1 MQADVVNKLT
11 SFGFTV
17 NQAKVYLCIV
27 QSGITQVGKISKIT
41 QLHRQDIYK
50 LLPKLERMGLITRTI
65 EKPFTIEAIPI
76 CCALES
82 IIAKE
87 REKSNQKISQLENSL
102 KEVNDEIQK
111 EPNIKEESRFTL
123 LTTDVAIKN
132 KVQLIFEKK
141 HLEFKIVTNIEN
153 ITNPSLNY
161 FRNFLKAIADIK
173 AKSRLVVVNPVS
185 KNLVEQI
192 IKKVA
197 PIEGQFNAKL
207 IRKCTCKNYQIIDD
221 NEVWIATQQKTETG
235 YPCLLWTNDQNIVE
249 TYVENFDKTWNSPKT
264 SLLHDNN
271 VFQEIDSQT
280 DAKTIL
286 TTI

>member
-1 MQADVVNKLT
+1 MQADLVNKLT

-50 LLPKLERMGLITRTI
+50 LLPKLEKMGLITRTI

-82 IIAKE
+82 IIEKE
-87 REKSNQKISQLENSL
+87 KEKSNQKISQLENSL
-102 KEVNDEIQK
+102 KEVSDEIQK
-111 EPNIKEESRFTL
+111 EPNIKEEPRFTL
-123 LTTDVAIKN
+123 LTTDIAIKN

-141 HLEFKIVTNIEN
+141 HLEFKIMTDVEN

-161 FRNFLKAIADIK
+161 FRNFLKSIADNK
-173 AKSRLVVVNPVS
+173 AKSRLVVVKPGSRNCA
-185 KNLVEQI
+185 EQI
-192 IKKVA
+192 IKKIA
-197 PIEGQFNAKL
+197 PTEGEFTAKL

-221 NEVWIATQQKTETG
+221 NEVWIITQQKTETG
-235 YPCLLWTNDQNIVE
+235 YPCILWTNDQNIVE
-249 TYVENFDKTWNSPKT
+249 TYLENFDKTWNNPKT
-264 SLLHDNN
+264 SILHDSNAY
-271 VFQEIDSQT
+271 QETDPQT
-280 DAKTIL
+280 DVKAL
-286 TTI
+286 VTTI